1 MKHRNSWNNAISQ
14 KKMRENLDMGKEAD
28 KTVLQRKLYNNKDAN
43 KDLNKTNEPDSKVE
57 ESENMQ
63 NPDRIRNVLP
73 VPHEETRQGGH
84 EGITTHAVGA
94 YSAYMLELHV
104 KTLYNIN

>member
-1 MKHRNSWNNAISQ
+1 
-14 KKMRENLDMGKEAD
+14 MGKEAD

-63 NPDRIRNVLP
+63 NTDRIRNVLP
-73 VPHEETRQGGH
+73 VPKEETRQRGR
-84 EGITTHAVGA
+84 EQNVKQQVIKFKKLKIIKRAKKLVTGI
-94 YSAYMLELHV
+94 
-104 KTLYNIN
+104 